1 LAIDESCSNETKTI
15 LIQDCGYFLRWG
27 LSYFSLI
34 NQLVWLAVLIYM
46 VLSRNIA
53 AYREMMTCFYSIVL
67 INGLMVRMPSDCGKA
82 SAEG

>member
-1 LAIDESCSNETKTI
+1 LAIDESCSYSAKTKQ
-15 LIQDCGYFLRWG
+15 IQDCGYFSRWG
-27 LSYFSLI
+27 LSYFSLVSQI
-34 NQLVWLAVLIYM
+34 VWLAVLLYM

-82 SAEG
+82 SAKG